1 MTLEKL
7 QLEFSKWRKDKQS
20 RAEPIPDHLWDNV
33 FKLADKYSTAL
44 ICKKLAISGTQF
56 NKNQQRLYKEAPKS
70 KFVEIALPQ
79 ENYTLQVQ
87 TKDKT
92 LSLNISPKQLE
103 TIIPLIM
110 QTL

>member
-1 MTLEKL
+1 MNLENL
-7 QLEFSKWRKDKQS
+7 QLEFSKWRKNKKS

-44 ICKKLAISGTQF
+44 ICKKLSISGTQF
-56 NKNQQRLYKEAPKS
+56 NKNQQRLYKEAQS